1 MKTFY
6 LTVNNNMKDV
16 IAKVKADT
24 LEQAIIYFS
33 KTKHLPIDDLLKIY
47 TVVQ

>member
-16 IAKVKADT
+16 ISKVKAES
-24 LEQAIIYFS
+24 LEQAVIYFS
-33 KTKHLPIDDLLKIY
+33 EMKNLSIDNLLKIY
-47 TVVQ
+47 TVNQ